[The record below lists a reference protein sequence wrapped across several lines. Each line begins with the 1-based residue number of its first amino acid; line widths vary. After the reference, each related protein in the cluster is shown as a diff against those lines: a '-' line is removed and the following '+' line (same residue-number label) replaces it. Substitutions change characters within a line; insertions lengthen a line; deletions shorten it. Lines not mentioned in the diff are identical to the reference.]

1 MDLGEG
7 PGMASLRMSRRGWRA
22 GGGPREGAPYAK
34 AVHADRE
41 EVVPGEVAGP
51 DCRTGPAGM
60 VRIWV
65 SVWREKGKAL
75 EMLYSGKKA
84 PGAGTEH
91 ESLCWLVFLAVAWS
105 STEGA

>member
-1 MDLGEG
+1 MGEG

-75 EMLYSGKKA
+75 EMLYSGKEA

>member
-1 MDLGEG
+1 MGEG

-22 GGGPREGAPYAK
+22 GGGPREGAPYTK

-65 SVWREKGKAL
+65 SVWREQGKAL

>member
-1 MDLGEG
+1 MPQPVTLKKLKLNSS
-7 PGMASLRMSRRGWRA
+7 MKT
-22 GGGPREGAPYAK
+22 Y
-34 AVHADRE
+34 
-41 EVVPGEVAGP
+41 
-51 DCRTGPAGM
+51 
-60 VRIWV
+60 I
-65 SVWREKGKAL
+65 WREQGKAL